1 MKIKYVRID
10 DQSIV
15 FEENKELFILDVE
28 GNKKKTSEY
37 FIHSQ
42 FWNGP
47 SPFFPVNIQADSFA
61 DVCKKD
67 RNILNMLIEE
77 NISHIRNMAMIALNY
92 IDLIEGTKEASD
104 QSVEN
109 IFSIIKQIKEQE

>member
-15 FEENKELFILDVE
+15 FEEDGKLFILYNDGVKSE
-28 GNKKKTSEY
+28 RSEY
-37 FIHSQ
+37 YFHSQ

-47 SPFFPVNIQADSFA
+47 SPFFSVNIEADSFA

-92 IDLIEGTKEASD
+92 TDLIEGAKEASD
-104 QSVEN
+104 ESVEN
-109 IFSIIKQIKEQE
+109 IFFIIKQIKEQE